1 MSTQT
6 TAGTVPEWT
15 LGDRLRK
22 ARAITGMTTREFA
35 ERIGV
40 SHGTITNAEGDKRA
54 VRPITIKAWALAT
67 GVDAHWLETG
77 NPQISPDDGAGSTVS
92 ETESATLYA
101 LPAAA

>member
-1 MSTQT
+1 MI
-6 TAGTVPEWT
+6 PEFT
-15 LGDRLRK
+15 INDRLRK
-22 ARAITGMTTREFA
+22 AREIAGLEQSELADRM
-35 ERIGV
+35 GV
-40 SHGTITNAEGDKRA
+40 SRGTVGNNESGKVS

-77 NPQISPDDGAGSTVS
+77 ETISPDDGAGVIVS